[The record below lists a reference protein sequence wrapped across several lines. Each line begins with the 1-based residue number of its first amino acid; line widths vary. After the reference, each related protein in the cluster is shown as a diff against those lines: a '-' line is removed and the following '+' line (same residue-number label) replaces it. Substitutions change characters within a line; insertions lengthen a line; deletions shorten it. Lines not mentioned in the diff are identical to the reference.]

1 MKNLNSDRKDTIS
14 ILLRIFILKQ
24 IEKERKLTQNK
35 INLLSQFSPNDIFNF
50 FSLSN
55 NYISA
60 EDIKTIFNSLNIQD
74 IEKVIYIYD
83 KDKDCLLNYKEFYYF
98 IYPKY
103 IDINIDEI
111 REKQKINFTE
121 KDIEN
126 GNENKKILYDI
137 FKIEIDNLNY
147 SSNLIKKIIDN
158 INSSINIYLYL
169 FEIIKGNDKNY
180 DYVNEN
186 ININDIIKFLNKN
199 LSENKNEIKIYE
211 QDIANFIFRYDY
223 SNNTQLN
230 IDEFTN
236 MINYYLN
243 YKDSLNQ
250 KYAFNNIKTKNNYY
264 FDNVSLEYN
273 NSNNSFL
280 NNLTLSNQKKSEN
293 NLMNFS
299 KSSFNINSAIYY
311 KEKELKDLKIKS
323 LVEFFFELIKELYNL
338 EKYKNQLFQNIYSK
352 EKLFSFF
359 DRNQENNI
367 DKDIFISIFN
377 NYFNIKFE
385 EDDFLYLIK
394 KYDINKDNKINFDE
408 FDKMISPIKK
418 FNINENNI
426 NNISELNNNINEY
439 NDEQKKSISELFL
452 NLIKCEKSIKSQK
465 DKLVNLPLFSY
476 YEMFEFIRNK
486 ENKSLNSEDIFYF
499 LKNNNVIINNEQF
512 DILLNY
518 LFFSEEKNRT
528 YGFKD
533 FIKIMHI

>member
-121 KDIEN
+121 KDIDN

-236 MINYYLN
+236 MINYYLD

-250 KYAFNNIKTKNNYY
+250 KNAFNNIKTKNNYY

-323 LVEFFFELIKELYNL
+323 LAEFFFELIKESYNL

-359 DRNQENNI
+359 DRNQDNNL

-394 KYDINKDNKINFDE
+394 KYDINKDNKINFEE

-418 FNINENNI
+418 FNINKNNI
-426 NNISELNNNINEY
+426 NNISDLNNNINEY

>member
-1 MKNLNSDRKDTIS
+1 
-14 ILLRIFILKQ
+14 
-24 IEKERKLTQNK
+24 
-35 INLLSQFSPNDIFNF
+35 
-50 FSLSN
+50 
-55 NYISA
+55 
-60 EDIKTIFNSLNIQD
+60 
-74 IEKVIYIYD
+74 
-83 KDKDCLLNYKEFYYF
+83 
-98 IYPKY
+98 
-103 IDINIDEI
+103 
-111 REKQKINFTE
+111 
-121 KDIEN
+121 
-126 GNENKKILYDI
+126 
-137 FKIEIDNLNY
+137 
-147 SSNLIKKIIDN
+147 
-158 INSSINIYLYL
+158 
-169 FEIIKGNDKNY
+169 
-180 DYVNEN
+180 
-186 ININDIIKFLNKN
+186 
-199 LSENKNEIKIYE
+199 
-211 QDIANFIFRYDY
+211 
-223 SNNTQLN
+223 
-230 IDEFTN
+230 
-236 MINYYLN
+236 
-243 YKDSLNQ
+243 
-250 KYAFNNIKTKNNYY
+250 
-264 FDNVSLEYN
+264 
-273 NSNNSFL
+273 
-280 NNLTLSNQKKSEN
+280 
-293 NLMNFS
+293 MNFS
-299 KSSFNINSAIYY
+299 KSSFNINSAIYN

-323 LVEFFFELIKELYNL
+323 LAEFLFELIKELYNL

-359 DRNQENNI
+359 DRNQDNNL

-394 KYDINKDNKINFDE
+394 KYDINKDNKINFEE

-426 NNISELNNNINEY
+426 NNKSELNNNINEY

>member
-1 MKNLNSDRKDTIS
+1 MKNLNSDRKDTIRF
-14 ILLRIFILKQ
+14 LLRIFILKQ

-147 SSNLIKKIIDN
+147 SSNLMKKIIDN

-211 QDIANFIFRYDY
+211 QDIANFIFRYDF

-230 IDEFTN
+230 IGEFTN
-236 MINYYLN
+236 MINYYLD

-250 KYAFNNIKTKNNYY
+250 KNDFNNIKTKNNYY

-273 NSNNSFL
+273 NSNNL
-280 NNLTLSNQKKSEN
+280 ILSNQKKSEN

-359 DRNQENNI
+359 DRNQDNNI

-394 KYDINKDNKINFDE
+394 KYDINRDNKINFEE

-418 FNINENNI
+418 FNINENKI